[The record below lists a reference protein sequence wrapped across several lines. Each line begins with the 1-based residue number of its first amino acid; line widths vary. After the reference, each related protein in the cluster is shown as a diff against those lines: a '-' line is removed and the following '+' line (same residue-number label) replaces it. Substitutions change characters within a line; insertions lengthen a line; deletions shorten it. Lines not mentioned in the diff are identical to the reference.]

1 MAKIGKAMMDIT
13 DDFGSVIHANTV
25 VQMVKREE
33 TASRHLYK
41 IDGHGMTR
49 CLLVGSK
56 GVGKNRMMR
65 LSAIQLDVPG
75 EYVVQLPNNPTS
87 MKVDVIHGLTEA
99 DSGKKFNPGTVAK
112 TDITAICFDPMN
124 ADALDEIQSYAM
136 SVMQASRAIED
147 ETRKVTLVLVACVAD
162 EANMLPETWEVDQ
175 DELLR
180 FEKKWGGGPPD
191 ALDVHRLVVSRDSHR
206 SVEVFLKQLFDVA
219 YEVVEDHNK
228 VDELKEVFTL
238 IDTDKSGAIT
248 TDEFYELLCMVGMS
262 ENITREE
269 SDNIIREVDED
280 GTGGIEFGE
289 FLKVMRRK
297 PVHSHDKQEVLRAFE
312 DLCLGGAVTGL
323 HVGECRLDL
332 LKQWLIAY
340 RPGNDRYWNTVDE
353 RWNLSQPQILEFKEA
368 FNLFDRDLNGHIDK
382 AELKH
387 VMEKLGQNPTEQEV
401 DQLLAEVDS
410 NSNGKIEVEEF
421 LALMSTK
428 MKQKDDEEEIKE
440 AFKVFDRDGNGVVD
454 AKELKIVMKSLEHL
468 EDAEVD
474 DMIRSADQ
482 DGDGNLNYEEFVTF
496 MRKTADGNSNAQVEN
511 TALGS
516 DDELAATI
524 KEEIGSSLTI
534 EEVIKM
540 LERAELHPDSAAALS
555 ERIISYNDFLFENS

>member
-1 MAKIGKAMMDIT
+1 
-13 DDFGSVIHANTV
+13 
-25 VQMVKREE
+25 
-33 TASRHLYK
+33 
-41 IDGHGMTR
+41 
-49 CLLVGSK
+49 
-56 GVGKNRMMR
+56 
-65 LSAIQLDVPG
+65 
-75 EYVVQLPNNPTS
+75 
-87 MKVDVIHGLTEA
+87 
-99 DSGKKFNPGTVAK
+99 
-112 TDITAICFDPMN
+112 
-124 ADALDEIQSYAM
+124 
-136 SVMQASRAIED
+136 
-147 ETRKVTLVLVACVAD
+147 
-162 EANMLPETWEVDQ
+162 
-175 DELLR
+175 
-180 FEKKWGGGPPD
+180 
-191 ALDVHRLVVSRDSHR
+191 
-206 SVEVFLKQLFDVA
+206 
-219 YEVVEDHNK
+219 
-228 VDELKEVFTL
+228 
-238 IDTDKSGAIT
+238 
-248 TDEFYELLCMVGMS
+248 MS